1 MDDKPRSL
9 TLLLRAWRQGDQAA
23 FDEVAPLIYDELRRI
38 AAAHLLGERPGHTF
52 SPTDLISEAYLKLAG
67 SAVPEF
73 NDRAHFFAIASRN
86 MRQILVDHA
95 RKQCSRKRGA
105 RGPVVDLDETIAATE
120 QPWDLVALD
129 DALETLARLDPRKA
143 RIVELHYFGGLT
155 HAEIAAVCE
164 IHVNT
169 VARDLRFSE
178 AWLRRELSTDEQAR

>member
-1 MDDKPRSL
+1 M
-9 TLLLRAWRQGDQAA
+9 LLRAWRQGDQSA

-38 AAAHLLGERPGHTF
+38 AASHLRAERPGHTF

-67 SAVPEF
+67 RAPVEF

-95 RKQCSRKRGA
+95 RKRCRSKRGA
-105 RGPVVDLDETIAATE
+105 GVRAVDLDETIAATE
-120 QPWDLVALD
+120 RPWDLIALD
-129 DALETLARLDPRKA
+129 DALEALAKRDPRKA

-155 HAEIAAVCE
+155 HDEIAAVCDV
-164 IHVNT
+164 HVNT

-178 AWLRRELSTDEQAR
+178 AWLGRELGAGE